1 MASLREIRIAGTIT
15 KRVCAGYYTVSTPA
29 DPTLIV
35 TLERREDLGG
45 WMAISYWDRH
55 LYTDVLASKAL
66 AKLNAIQMIEEAATN

>member
-1 MASLREIRIAGTIT
+1 MASLQEIRIAGTRT
-15 KRVCAGYYTVSTPA
+15 RRVCAGYYTVSTPA

-45 WMAISYWDRH
+45 WMAVSHWDRN